1 MNASS
6 SLNRLAI
13 TLPLIVGIL
22 TASLILGLWWTHLR
36 REQMV
41 DRERLNLIADQ
52 IKNSVEQGLR
62 SRLGLIKLLRDQ
74 WSDGSMPER
83 RDFTAWCTPILA
95 EFPGFQAVN
104 WVDDQ
109 GRIQWVY
116 PPETNADAIGFDI
129 NRHVIAG
136 PVWRRAKITRTYTV
150 TPALELVQS
159 GVGFAV
165 YYPVHFQ
172 DGGSGFLNLVFRTQA
187 FIETCLG
194 KAEYTAY
201 DFRIYNNDREL
212 YATRAN
218 LPTELPDQTTR
229 TLDLRGNT
237 WHLTIGH
244 NATRPPSFLRRPS
257 NVLLFVG
264 LLMVLLF
271 SFSLRVILAR
281 QVAAREQERSL
292 ATLMENLP
300 GMVYRYDLRSPYCL
314 SFVSQGAFNL
324 TGWRD
329 SELTENRAA
338 GYRDLVLTEFQP
350 ALEKVRLAACK
361 SHSAAETIYRIRT
374 RSGISRWIWDR
385 TCPVLDTRGNILAME
400 GFATDVSERIEA
412 EHELLRHHNRL
423 EEIVAQRTAELKT
436 TNDELLHEI
445 QQRRRIEEHL
455 NQSLSDLARA
465 NRDLEEF
472 AYVTSHDLKAPL
484 RGIHSMA
491 QWLAEDYGDRLDQTG
506 AGYVA
511 TIGERATR
519 LTQLIDG
526 ILAYSRAGA
535 GSEKHHTD
543 SATVLASVL
552 RNLNLPEQLTIK
564 QEGHFPEVLVDPTQL
579 FQIFQNLI
587 GNAVKHMGRSPGTIT
602 LFADQ
607 NDENWLFS
615 VADNGVGIPLDQQE
629 RIFKLFQTLKE
640 GDRNQGD
647 TGIGLALVK
656 KIIEANGGFIQLFSK
671 PGEGARFSFSI
682 PKESQAPNHK
692 IHQTK
697 I

>member
-1 MNASS
+1 MTS
-6 SLNRLAI
+6 SLNRIAVM
-13 TLPLIVGIL
+13 LPVVVGFL
-22 TASLILGLWWTHLR
+22 TASLILGLWWTHTR

-41 DRERLNLIADQ
+41 DRERLDLIADQ

-74 WSDGSMPER
+74 WSDDTTPER

-104 WVDDQ
+104 WVDNQ
-109 GRIQWVY
+109 GRVQWVY
-116 PPETNADAIGFDI
+116 PPETNTDAIGFDI
-129 NRHVIAG
+129 NRHPVAG

-150 TPALELVQS
+150 TPAIELVQS

-165 YYPVHFQ
+165 YFPVSFR
-172 DGGSGFLNLVFRTQA
+172 DGGGGFLNLVFRTRPL
-187 FIETCLG
+187 IETCLG

-201 DFRIYNNDREL
+201 DFRLTNNDREL
-212 YATRAN
+212 YATRPD
-218 LPTELPDQTTR
+218 LPRLLPDQTTR
-229 TLDLRGNT
+229 TLELRGNT
-237 WHLTIGH
+237 WHLAVGH
-244 NATRPPSFLRRPS
+244 NAAHPPSFTRRPS

-281 QVAAREQERSL
+281 QVSAREQERAT

-300 GMVYRYDLRSPYCL
+300 GMVYRYDLRTPYSL
-314 SFVSQGAFNL
+314 SFVSQGAFIL

-329 SELTENRAA
+329 NELTENRAA
-338 GYRDLVLTEFQP
+338 GYRDLVLEEFRP
-350 ALEKVRLAACK
+350 ALEKVRLTACK
-361 SHSAAETIYRIRT
+361 TQSAAETIYRIRT
-374 RSGISRWIWDR
+374 RSGISRWVWDR
-385 TCPVLDTRGNILAME
+385 TCPIFDNRGNILAME

-423 EEIVAQRTAELKT
+423 EEIVAQRTAELKR

-455 NQSLSDLARA
+455 NQSLNDLARA

-535 GSEKHHTD
+535 GSEKRSTD
-543 SATVLASVL
+543 SAAVLASVL
-552 RNLNLPEQLTIK
+552 RNLNLPPNTTVH

-587 GNAVKHMGRSPGTIT
+587 GNAAKHMNKPGGCIT
-602 LFADQ
+602 VFADENHQ
-607 NDENWLFS
+607 NWLFG
-615 VADNGVGIPLDQQE
+615 VADDGVGIPEDQQE

-656 KIIEANGGFIQLFSK
+656 KIIEANGGFIQLTSK
-671 PGEGARFSFSI
+671 PGEGARFTFSI
-682 PKESQAPNHK
+682 PKESPAAPV
-692 IHQTK
+692 IPSQ
-697 I
+697 

>member
-1 MNASS
+1 MNAPT
-6 SLNRLAI
+6 SLNRIAV
-13 TLPLIVGIL
+13 TLPAVVGIL
-22 TASLILGLWWTHLR
+22 TAGLILGLWWTQHR
-36 REQMV
+36 RERAV
-41 DRERLNLIADQ
+41 DRERLDLIADQ

-74 WSDGSMPER
+74 WSDGNTPER

-104 WVDDQ
+104 WVDNQ
-109 GRIQWVY
+109 GRVKWVY

-129 NRHVIAG
+129 NRHPVAG
-136 PVWRRAKITRTYTV
+136 PVWRRAKITRSYTV

-172 DGGSGFLNLVFRTQA
+172 DGGSGFLNLVFRTRP

-201 DFRIYNNDREL
+201 DFRLLNNEREL
-212 YATRAN
+212 YATRPN
-218 LPTELPDQTTR
+218 LPAKLPDQTTR
-229 TLDLRGNT
+229 TLEWRGNT
-237 WHLTIGH
+237 WLLAIGH
-244 NATRPPSFLRRPS
+244 NATHPPSFTRRPS
-257 NVLLFVG
+257 NVMLFVG
-264 LLMVLLF
+264 LMMVLLL

-281 QVAAREQERSL
+281 QVATREQERSL

-300 GMVYRYDLRSPYCL
+300 GMVYRYDLRTPYCL

-329 SELTENRAA
+329 SELTQNRAA
-338 GYRDLVLTEFQP
+338 GYRDLVLKEFQP
-350 ALEKVRLAACK
+350 ALEKVRLAACR
-361 SHSAAETIYRIRT
+361 SQSAAETIYRIRT
-374 RSGISRWIWDR
+374 RSGISRWVWDR
-385 TCPVLDTRGNILAME
+385 TCPVFDTRGNILAME

-423 EEIVAQRTAELKT
+423 EEIVAQRTTELKA
-436 TNDELLHEI
+436 TNEELLHEI
-445 QQRRRIEEHL
+445 QQRRRIEDHL
-455 NQSLSDLARA
+455 NQSLNDLARA

-506 AGYVA
+506 VGYVA
-511 TIGERATR
+511 TISERATR

-535 GSEKHHTD
+535 VSEKHRTD
-543 SATVLASVL
+543 SAAVLGSVL
-552 RNLNLPEQLTIK
+552 RNLNLPPTLTIK
-564 QEGHFPEVLVDPTQL
+564 KEGSFPEVLVDPTQL

-587 GNAVKHMGRSPGTIT
+587 GNAVKHMNKPQGTIT
-602 LFADQ
+602 LGADE
-607 NDENWLFS
+607 NDEDWLFS
-615 VADNGVGIPLDQQE
+615 VADDGVGIPQDQQE

-656 KIIEANGGFIQLFSK
+656 KITEANGGFIQLYSK
-671 PGEGARFSFSI
+671 PDEGARFTFSI
-682 PKESQAPNHK
+682 PKAGPPLKRMPQ
-692 IHQTK
+692 
-697 I
+697 